1 LRDFVTAGSWYI
13 RGIGIFI
20 CYQDQYHLQVAR
32 ENFMYCYQ
40 AASLEERAKIKAL
53 WEQAGLGLFLFDE
66 GIKQSEERS
75 S

>member
-1 LRDFVTAGSWYI
+1 MVSKVLGDFRKARRRV
-13 RGIGIFI
+13 RGGEN
-20 CYQDQYHLQVAR
+20 LSPK
-32 ENFMYCYQ
+32 NFMYCYQ